1 MSHAWDAGQ
10 YLRFAHERTQPAL
23 DLVARVDLSA
33 PRRIVDLGCGPGNS
47 TAILKA
53 RWPEAEVTGLDS
65 DADMLAAARRDH
77 PGIKF
82 SAADIADWRP
92 EQPYDLVFSN
102 AALQWVGDHER
113 LLPRLRDAVAPGG
126 FLAVQMPRNHDF
138 QTHALMR
145 QVAAEGPWAERV
157 AGARAPSPV
166 QPPEFYYDRLAPHSA
181 RFTIWETNYIQIMDG
196 PDAIVSWLM
205 GTGLR
210 PFLDRLTPGEQ
221 PIFLDR
227 YQALLAAAFPARADG
242 KVLLPYP
249 RLFFIAMSA

>member
-10 YLRFAHERTQPAL
+10 YLRFANERTQPAL

-92 EQPYDLVFSN
+92 EQPFDLVFSN

-113 LLPRLRDAVAPGG
+113 LLPRLLDAVAPGG
-126 FLAVQMPRNHDF
+126 SLAVQMPRNHDF

-145 QVAAEGPWAERV
+145 QLAAEGPWAERV

-166 QPPEFYYDRLAPHSA
+166 QPPEFYYDRLALRSA
-181 RFTIWETNYIQIMDG
+181 RFTIWETNYIQIMAG

-210 PFLDRLTPGEQ
+210 PFLDRLTPDEQ

-249 RLFFIAMSA
+249 RLFFIAVSA